1 MGTSHLIKEK
11 KTTVFPFI
19 VIIITQHWSG
29 FYSSSWRTSGNG
41 LSIHFRTR
49 PIPTFCTGMSALYKR
64 ISVTDSRIGWFALE
78 QARKAKKNKK
88 KNTHYIIHC
97 PTQSHRLELF
107 TAGWLQNKSVKWV
120 RAFKSVSSEFYLPWP
135 KIVHL
140 SGVEPCDLHN
150 MKGKKTNK

>member
-1 MGTSHLIKEK
+1 
-11 KTTVFPFI
+11 
-19 VIIITQHWSG
+19 
-29 FYSSSWRTSGNG
+29 
-41 LSIHFRTR
+41 
-49 PIPTFCTGMSALYKR
+49 MSALYKR
-64 ISVTDSRIGWFALE
+64 ISVIDSRIGWFALE
-78 QARKAKKNKK
+78 QARKAKKN

-150 MKGKKTNK
+150 MKGKKKTKQTKNSSLLKFCIQGKIQHGIT